1 MGFSCCTQRNRGRS
15 FKGTDCVLKGP
26 LLKAPNVSVCMA
38 VSKEDGVIYHSVQN
52 NAFNAET
59 FAQFI
64 KDLIEKCKQLH
75 HEKICF
81 VMDNVRMH
89 KTEQSIK
96 EQCSKNNID
105 ILFLPKYS
113 PELNPIE
120 KVFSVLKAH
129 IKKLLRTK
137 YYEELLD
144 SAKKPWGLK
153 GRTREKIIN
162 DALKESLPNI
172 TKEYMEKLW
181 EDMLEVFDKVYKNE
195 DI

>member
-1 MGFSCCTQRNRGRS
+1 
-15 FKGTDCVLKGP
+15 
-26 LLKAPNVSVCMA
+26 
-38 VSKEDGVIYHSVQN
+38 
-52 NAFNAET
+52 
-59 FAQFI
+59 
-64 KDLIEKCKQLH
+64 
-75 HEKICF
+75 
-81 VMDNVRMH
+81 MDNVRMH

>member
-1 MGFSCCTQRNRGRS
+1 M
-15 FKGTDCVLKGP
+15 
-26 LLKAPNVSVCMA
+26 MA
-38 VSKEDGVIYHSVQN
+38 LFN

-96 EQCSKNNID
+96 EQCSKNYID

-120 KVFSVLKAH
+120 KVFFCF
-129 IKKLLRTK
+129 
-137 YYEELLD
+137 
-144 SAKKPWGLK
+144 
-153 GRTREKIIN
+153 
-162 DALKESLPNI
+162 ESSH
-172 TKEYMEKLW
+172 
-181 EDMLEVFDKVYKNE
+181 
-195 DI
+195 

>member
-1 MGFSCCTQRNRGRS
+1 M
-15 FKGTDCVLKGP
+15 
-26 LLKAPNVSVCMA
+26 
-38 VSKEDGVIYHSVQN
+38 
-52 NAFNAET
+52 
-59 FAQFI
+59 
-64 KDLIEKCKQLH
+64 
-75 HEKICF
+75 
-81 VMDNVRMH
+81 
-89 KTEQSIK
+89 
-96 EQCSKNNID
+96 
-105 ILFLPKYS
+105 
-113 PELNPIE
+113 
-120 KVFSVLKAH
+120 KAH